1 MDGTTNE
8 TGRGGSSPNLSKR
21 SSKILVV
28 RVQMLDDTITMFQI
42 QVNEKKIKIK
52 KSSRLSHP
60 CRDHKRSTGKR
71 KCRRRKLGGQRA
83 NIRTLGGGMY

>member
-42 QVNEKKIKIK
+42 QVNEGKKTKI
-52 KSSRLSHP
+52 SS
-60 CRDHKRSTGKR
+60 
-71 KCRRRKLGGQRA
+71 
-83 NIRTLGGGMY
+83 

>member
-8 TGRGGSSPNLSKR
+8 TSRGGSSPNLSKR

-42 QVNEKKIKIK
+42 QVNEEK
-52 KSSRLSHP
+52 
-60 CRDHKRSTGKR
+60 T
-71 KCRRRKLGGQRA
+71 
-83 NIRTLGGGMY
+83 N